1 MQTSKSVIQWLA
13 AFAVTAAFVTVHAE
27 TRSGARSRWEAAGE
41 MLAAR
46 AGACAVALKDGR
58 VLVSGGRNESGVLS
72 SAEVIWPDGSSEPA
86 PAMSFARA
94 GHVCVALADGSILV
108 AGGRSHG
115 DASTPSA
122 ERFDP
127 ATGQWESVGW
137 LSAPRAGATA
147 SLLRDGRVVI
157 AGGEYNGALLPT
169 IEVYDPATR
178 EFSVARGT
186 LQTPRLEHAAAVL
199 RDGRVVI
206 AGGTDGKAA
215 LDSIEVFV
223 PATGEVVSG
232 GRLSSPRAGL
242 SATALLDGRVFFA
255 GGSNG
260 ETELATTETW
270 DPATGR
276 AAPAAPMDLPRR
288 GHLAFR
294 VPDNNSVLIFGGAWK
309 GEPLPSSGIY
319 VPWRDSWE
327 PMERIAAAVSG
338 AAGAAL
344 SGKVVLAGGAAR
356 SAASQQLYSTELP
369 TIRTDKEDY
378 APGEAVTITGANWLA
393 GARVDL
399 VVKNVATGAVRWQ
412 RTGESAPA
420 AGADGKLLVENAF
433 VMTSE
438 DLGQTFS
445 LTATEQ
451 STGRSAQTWTFTDGN
466 VKVATS
472 PAGITATISYQIFS
486 VQGQG
491 NNTTCLGTPSSTGSI
506 TASSSETTIGGVNP
520 NESIRLTAAPTSS
533 QSTNFM
539 YWKAGSSNTVI
550 TTDSTFCAPG
560 PQGNFTYVA
569 VYASVPQCTQPQI
582 GTHPQSQT
590 VLVGGS
596 VTFSVT
602 ATGTAPL
609 SYQWRK
615 NGIPISGATGSSYTI
630 SSVTTADAG
639 SYDVVVSNACGSAT
653 SNAATLT
660 VNKRQTSLTLTLN
673 LASVVIGQESTVTVT
688 VTDTSPD
695 PKQTPAGTITLSSS
709 PSGVSFGTCTLSGS
723 GGTATCT
730 TTASAAAAGSYNIT
744 ATFAETAVHQA
755 SNDSKTLTVTK
766 RTTKLTLG
774 LNPASVVIGQESTVT
789 VTVEDTSPDPKQTPT
804 GTITLSSSPSGVTF
818 GTCTL
823 SGSGGTATCTTTAS
837 ASAAGTYDI
846 TAKFAE
852 TPVHQESS
860 DTKTLTVT
868 KRTTKLT
875 LGLNLASV
883 VIGQDSTVTVT
894 VEDDSPDPKQT
905 PTGTITLSSSPSGVT
920 FGTCTLSGSGGT
932 ASCTTTASASAAGT
946 YNITAAFAETAVH
959 QASNDTKTLEVK
971 KRRTSTTVSL
981 SPSPVDEGGTVT
993 VTVTVKDIE
1002 EAGTKF
1008 TPDGTVSVTS
1018 AESSL
1023 AFDASSC
1030 TLSGTNESASCK
1042 VTLTAKDGPKTATI
1056 TATFAE
1062 STRHLGSTGSETLE
1076 VRNVAPTIGTVTG
1089 LTADPLPVGTTLNV
1103 SAPFTDPGELDTH
1116 TCTVTWDDGM
1126 TPVSGT
1132 VSESNGNGT
1141 CTASM
1146 TFTSAGVYKVT
1157 IQVTDKDGGTA
1168 KYEFQYVVIYDPSA
1182 GFVTGGGWILSPQRA
1197 YAPDPTLTGK
1207 ATFGFVSKY
1216 RKGANTP
1223 EGNTEFQ
1230 FHAAQM
1236 NFRSTAYQ
1244 WLVVAGAKAQFKGF
1258 GTINGTGNYGFLLT
1272 ATDGQINGGGGVD
1285 KFRIK
1290 IWDTGSGTVVYDN
1303 AMGASDDIDAANPQA
1318 ISGGSIVIHS
1328 R

>member
-13 AFAVTAAFVTVHAE
+13 AFAATAAFVSVHAE
-27 TRSGARSRWEAAGE
+27 TRSGARSRWEAAGQ

-58 VLVSGGRNESGVLS
+58 VLVTGGRNESGVLF

-137 LSAPRAGATA
+137 LSAPRSGATA

-276 AAPAAPMDLPRR
+276 AAPAAPMDMPRR

-399 VVKNVATGAVRWQ
+399 VVKNVATGALRWQ

-472 PAGITATISYQIFS
+472 SASITATISYQIFS

-491 NNTTCLGTPSSTGSI
+491 NNTTCSGTPSSTGSI
-506 TASSSETTIGGVNP
+506 TANSSETTIGGVNT
-520 NESIRLTAAPTSS
+520 NESIRLTAPQTST
-533 QSTNFM
+533 QSTNFIR
-539 YWKAGSSNTVI
+539 WQDGSGNIV
-550 TTDSTFCAPG
+550 TTGLTFCA
-560 PQGNFTYVA
+560 QGRQGTITYVA
-569 VYASVPQCTQPQI
+569 VYDSVPQCTQPQI

-590 VLVGGS
+590 VLVGES

-609 SYQWRK
+609 SYQWYK
-615 NGIPISGATGSSYTI
+615 GISPISGATGSSYTI
-630 SSVTTADAG
+630 SSVTADDAG
-639 SYDVVVSNACGSAT
+639 YYSVVIYNACGSAT

-660 VNKRQTSLTLTLN
+660 VHKRQTSLTLTLN
-673 LASVVIGQESTVTVT
+673 PASVVIGQASTVTVT
-688 VTDTSPD
+688 VEDTSPGT
-695 PKQTPAGTITLSSS
+695 KQTPTGTIN
-709 PSGVSFGTCTLSGS
+709 LSGS
-723 GGTATCT
+723 GVTFTGLCALTEVTLGKATCT

-744 ATFAETAVHQA
+744 AAFAETAVHQE
-755 SNDSKTLTVTK
+755 SSDTKTLTVTK

-774 LNPASVVIGQESTVT
+774 LNPASVVIGQDSTVT
-789 VTVEDTSPDPKQTPT
+789 VTVEDT
-804 GTITLSSSPSGVTF
+804 
-818 GTCTL
+818 
-823 SGSGGTATCTTTAS
+823 
-837 ASAAGTYDI
+837 
-846 TAKFAE
+846 
-852 TPVHQESS
+852 
-860 DTKTLTVT
+860 
-868 KRTTKLT
+868 
-875 LGLNLASV
+875 
-883 VIGQDSTVTVT
+883 
-894 VEDDSPDPKQT
+894 SPDPKQT

-932 ASCTTTASASAAGT
+932 ASCTTTASASAAGS

-959 QASNDTKTLEVK
+959 LTSSELKTLEVK

-1008 TPDGTVSVTS
+1008 TPAGTVSV
-1018 AESSL
+1018 SSTEGTL
-1023 AFDASSC
+1023 AFGASSC
-1030 TLSGTNESASCK
+1030 TLNGANGSASCT

-1062 STRHLGSTGSETLE
+1062 SEEHLPSTGSATLT
-1076 VRNVAPTIGTVTG
+1076 VNNVPPVIGTVTG
-1089 LTADPLPVGTTLNV
+1089 LTSDPLPVGTTLTV
-1103 SAPFTDPGELDTH
+1103 SAPFTDPGVLDTH

-1157 IQVTDKDGGTA
+1157 IEVKDKDGGTA
-1168 KYEFQYVVIYDPSA
+1168 RYEFREYVVIYDPSA
-1182 GFVTGGGWILSPQRA
+1182 GFVTGGGWILSPQGA
-1197 YAPDPTLTGK
+1197 YAPDPNVTGK

-1236 NFRSTAYQ
+1236 TFRSTAYQ
-1244 WLVVAGAKAQFKGF
+1244 WLVVSGPKAQFKGV

-1272 ATDGQINGGGGVD
+1272 ATDGQVNGGGGVD

-1290 IWDTGSGTVVYDN
+1290 IWDIVSGIVVYDN
-1303 AMGASDDIDAANPQA
+1303 APLASDDIDAADPQA